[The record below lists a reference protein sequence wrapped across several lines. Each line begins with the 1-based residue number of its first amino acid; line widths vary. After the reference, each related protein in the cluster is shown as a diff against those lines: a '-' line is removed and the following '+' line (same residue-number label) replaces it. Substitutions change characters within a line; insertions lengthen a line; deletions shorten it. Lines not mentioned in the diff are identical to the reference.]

1 MKKIITTLFLFIVAT
16 MAAFA
21 DDVKFTASA
30 PKSVAVN
37 QQFRLTYVV
46 NSGDVSEPSIPD
58 IEGFEILVGPSSSR
72 QTSMRNINGKV
83 THSSSVTFTYILMAT
98 REGEFTLPAATIS
111 VNGKKITSNSLKIK
125 VFPGDDSSSSST
137 GQQSNQRSSSVQ
149 HRASTDISK
158 DDLFVLATLNKTNVY
173 EQ

>member
-46 NSGDVSEPSIPD
+46 NSGEV
-58 IEGFEILVGPSSSR
+58 
-72 QTSMRNINGKV
+72 
-83 THSSSVTFTYILMAT
+83 
-98 REGEFTLPAATIS
+98 
-111 VNGKKITSNSLKIK
+111 
-125 VFPGDDSSSSST
+125 
-137 GQQSNQRSSSVQ
+137 
-149 HRASTDISK
+149 
-158 DDLFVLATLNKTNVY
+158 
-173 EQ
+173 